1 MKTSAM
7 YVIGD
12 LGLVPRS
19 LSELSVGSHYTVG
32 CDILMESV
40 NANVEDCH
48 HSSKMEM
55 GSDKFDTS
63 EEKFLR
69 LAKDEK
75 SEIGF
80 KKGED
85 SKVSFKSVTEK
96 GSQEESGGKITESL
110 NGEISEK
117 QDGVETSEPQYQ
129 GEISEAEGENVDYD
143 SSI

>member
-19 LSELSVGSHYTVG
+19 SSELCVGTHCTVGS
-32 CDILMESV
+32 DILMESV
-40 NANVEDCH
+40 NANIEDSH
-48 HSSKMEM
+48 HSSKLEM

-75 SEIGF
+75 SGKGI
-80 KKGED
+80 KKED
-85 SKVSFKSVTEK
+85 ESKVSFKSVTEK
-96 GSQEESGGKITESL
+96 GSQEESGGKL
-110 NGEISEK
+110 QNHKMVKFKKK
-117 QDGVETSEPQYQ
+117 QDGGETSEPQYE
-129 GEISEAEGENVDYD
+129 GEISEAEGKV
-143 SSI
+143 